1 MSVVLIGYRGS
12 GKTTVGRLLAQQLGR
27 LFVDADD
34 LIVKKAG
41 KSIREIFLTGG
52 EEEFRNLEMRVIARL
67 CEMKDCVIALGG
79 GAVLRKEN
87 QQALAQA
94 GHRIVYLRCEAG
106 ELLRRIQGDPATS
119 DNRPNLTNL
128 GGGIEEIEAILKQR
142 EPIYRSVMSA
152 ELDVTGLTPR
162 QAAERLAK
170 MIVQD

>member
-1 MSVVLIGYRGS
+1 
-12 GKTTVGRLLAQQLGR
+12 
-27 LFVDADD
+27 
-34 LIVKKAG
+34 
-41 KSIREIFLTGG
+41 
-52 EEEFRNLEMRVIARL
+52 
-67 CEMKDCVIALGG
+67 MKDCVIALGG

-128 GGGIEEIEAILKQR
+128 GGGIEETEALLKQR